1 MSRNLRTVCLLGF
14 MGSGKS
20 SVGKCLADMLG
31 ASFADLDDLVVEREG
46 RSIPDLFRDGEEAFR
61 KAEFSALEEYLSAGE
76 DRPRVLALGGG
87 TVCWE
92 PSRRLLFSGAAET
105 VYLHAALSTIM
116 ERLGS
121 EDASR
126 PLYARA
132 SELYYARQNLYEAA
146 RLRVDTDGKGVKDV
160 AREIR
165 DMLCA

>member
-31 ASFADLDDLVVEREG
+31 AGFADLDELVVEREG
-46 RSIPDLFRDGEEAFR
+46 RSIPDLFRDGEDAFR
-61 KAEFSALEEYLSAGE
+61 KAEFSALQEYLSAGG
-76 DRPRVLALGGG
+76 DSPRILALGGG

-105 VYLHAALSTIM
+105 VYLHASLSTIM

-126 PLYARA
+126 PLYTKA
-132 SELYYARQNLYEAA
+132 SELYYARQSLYEAA
-146 RLRVDTDGKGVKDV
+146 RFRVDTDGKRIDDV
-160 AREIR
+160 AREIM

>member
-31 ASFADLDDLVVEREG
+31 AGFADLDELVVEREG
-46 RSIPDLFRDGEEAFR
+46 RSIPDLFRDGEDAFR
-61 KAEFSALEEYLSAGE
+61 QAEFSALQEYLSAGG
-76 DRPRVLALGGG
+76 DSPRILALGGG

-105 VYLHAALSTIM
+105 VYLHAALSVIM

-121 EDASR
+121 RDPSR
-126 PLYARA
+126 PLYAKA
-132 SELYYARQNLYEAA
+132 SELYYARQELYAAA
-146 RLRVDTDGKGVKDV
+146 RLRVDTDGKGIEDV